1 MPEKFVAVV
10 EPNGVGA
17 QQPAHSFH
25 QIRLRRF
32 CDEMKMVSHQ
42 TIGMNLPGSF
52 RASFGQSFQ
61 EIVAVNVRQKDVF
74 ATIPAAHQ
82 VVSGAWKLHSWLS
95 GHQLLENRSR
105 QKRKGWIHRIYHL
118 TV

>member
-10 EPNGVGA
+10 EPNGIGA

-32 CDEMKMVSHQ
+32 CHEMKMVWHWA
-42 TIGMNLPGSF
+42 IGMNLPASF
-52 RASFGQSFQ
+52 RPSFGQSSQ
-61 EIVAVNVRQKDVF
+61 EIVSVNVRQKDVF

-82 VVSGAWKLHSWLS
+82 VVNGAWKLHSWRS
-95 GHQLLENRSR
+95 GHQLLVNRSR
-105 QKRKGWIHRIYHL
+105 EKRKGLIYYL